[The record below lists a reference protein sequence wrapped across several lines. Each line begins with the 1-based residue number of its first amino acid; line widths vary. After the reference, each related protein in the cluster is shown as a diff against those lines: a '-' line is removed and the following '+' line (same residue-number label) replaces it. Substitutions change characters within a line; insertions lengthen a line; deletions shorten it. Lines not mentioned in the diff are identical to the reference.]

1 MDLTRGDVRRVAASA
16 GAAQMMLD
24 VLVLPNQ
31 QDGEHLGL
39 DGNSV

>member
-1 MDLTRGDVRRVAASA
+1 MGQARGDVRHVAAPA